1 LLQLHQWAGQETG
14 RGEDVKIVLTL
25 LLVVP
30 AISGAPLFVI
40 ISAVALL
47 WFHFMGIDLSIV
59 IIEMYRLAS
68 NPLLIAL
75 LFFAFAGYILA
86 ESGAGKRLV
95 KLSTAFFG
103 CVRGG
108 LAVVALLSCAFFT
121 ALTGASGITIVALGG
136 LLLPTLLEERYPED
150 FSLGLLTSSGSLG
163 LLFPPSLPMI
173 IYGVVAGVS
182 IPQLFLAGL
191 IPGILPIVLLSMY
204 SMYKGVRG
212 ECRGITFDLQ
222 EFIATFRET
231 IWEILLPVVIFGGI
245 YSGFLAVSE
254 AAVVTVVYVLL
265 VALLIN
271 RDVKLNQMPTIVV
284 KTVVMV
290 GSIIIILGAA
300 LAFNSLLIDQQVPN
314 KILLWIQGQVE
325 SKFAFLLILNIFLL
339 LVGCLLDV
347 YSALVI
353 VAPLIVPL
361 AQGYDINLLHLGII
375 FLTNLQIGYS
385 TPPIGMNLFIASL
398 RFEKP
403 ILRLGVASLPFLA
416 ILLVALIIITYFP
429 GLSLFM
435 VR

>member
-1 LLQLHQWAGQETG
+1 M
-14 RGEDVKIVLTL
+14 KIVLTL
-25 LLVVP
+25 LLIV
-30 AISGAPLFVI
+30 AALSGAPLFVV

-47 WFHFMGIDLSIV
+47 WFYFMGIDLSIV

-86 ESGAGKRLV
+86 ESDAGKRLV
-95 KLSTAFFG
+95 KLSTAIFG

-136 LLLPTLLEERYPED
+136 LLLPALLEDRYPED

-182 IPQLFLAGL
+182 IPELFLAGL
-191 IPGILPIVLLSMY
+191 IPGVFLVVLLSIY

-212 ECRGITFDLQ
+212 ECKIISFSSRELLDT
-222 EFIATFRET
+222 ARET
-231 IWEILLPVVIFGGI
+231 IWEILLPVVVFGGI

-254 AAVVTVVYVLL
+254 VAVVTVVYVLL

-271 RDVKLNQMPTIVV
+271 RDVKLSQMPTIVV

-300 LAFNSLLIDQQVPN
+300 LAFNSLLVDQQVPS
-314 KILLWIQGQVE
+314 KSLLWIQGHVE
-325 SKFAFLLILNIFLL
+325 SKFVFLLILNIFLL
-339 LVGCLLDV
+339 FVGCLLDV

-398 RFEKP
+398 RFEKS
-403 ILRLGVASLPFLA
+403 ILRLSAASLPFLG
-416 ILLVALIIITYFP
+416 ILLVALLIITFVP
-429 GLSLFM
+429 GLSLLL

>member
-1 LLQLHQWAGQETG
+1 MKTLLP
-14 RGEDVKIVLTL
+14 L
-25 LLVVP
+25 LLVFM
-30 AISGAPLFVI
+30 ALSGVPLFVV
-40 ISAVALL
+40 ISAGALFCFYL
-47 WFHFMGIDLSIV
+47 LGVDLSIV
-59 IIEMYRLAS
+59 VIEMYRLAA

-75 LFFAFAGYILA
+75 LFFAFAGYVLA
-86 ESGAGKRLV
+86 ESGAGERLV
-95 KLSTAFFG
+95 RLSTAVFG
-103 CVRGG
+103 CIRGG

-136 LLLPTLLEERYPED
+136 LLLPALLKERYSED

-191 IPGILPIVLLSMY
+191 IPGIFLVVLLSGY
-204 SMYKGVRG
+204 SMYRGVRG
-212 ECRGITFDLQ
+212 ECRVISFDRQ
-222 EFIATFRET
+222 ELIQTTRET
-231 IWEILLPVVIFGGI
+231 MWEILLPVVVFGGI

-254 AAVVTVVYVLL
+254 AAVVTLVYVLL
-265 VALLIN
+265 VALVIN
-271 RDVKLNQMPTIVV
+271 RDVKLSQMPEIIV

-290 GSIIIILGAA
+290 GGIIIILGAA
-300 LAFNSLLIDQQVPN
+300 LAFNSFLIDQQIPGR
-314 KILLWIQGQVE
+314 ILLWIQSHVE
-325 SKFAFLLILNIFLL
+325 SKFFFLIILNVFLL
-339 LVGCLLDV
+339 LVGCLLDI

-353 VAPLIVPL
+353 IAPLIVPI

-398 RFEKP
+398 RFEKS
-403 ILRLGVASLPFLA
+403 IIRLGVASLPFLG
-416 ILLVALIIITYFP
+416 ILLVALLIITYVP
-429 GLSLFM
+429 GLSLIF

>member
-1 LLQLHQWAGQETG
+1 M
-14 RGEDVKIVLTL
+14 KIVLTL
-25 LLVVP
+25 LLIVA
-30 AISGAPLFVI
+30 AISGAPLFVV

-47 WFHFMGIDLSIV
+47 WFYFMGIDLSIV

-95 KLSTAFFG
+95 KLSTAIFG

-136 LLLPTLLEERYPED
+136 LLLPALLEERYPED

-173 IYGVVAGVS
+173 IYGVVAAVS

-191 IPGILPIVLLSMY
+191 IPGVLLIVLLSIY
-204 SMYKGVRG
+204 SMYKGVRS
-212 ECRGITFDLQ
+212 ECRIISFNSRELLDT
-222 EFIATFRET
+222 TRET
-231 IWEILLPVVIFGGI
+231 IWEILLPVVVFGGI

-254 AAVVTVVYVLL
+254 AAVVTVVYVLA

-271 RDVKLNQMPTIVV
+271 RDVKLSQMPAIVV

-300 LAFNSLLIDQQVPN
+300 LAFNSLLIDQQVPSR
-314 KILLWIQGQVE
+314 ILLWIQGHVE
-325 SKFAFLLILNIFLL
+325 SKFLFLLILNIFLL
-339 LVGCLLDV
+339 LVGCVLDV

-353 VAPLIVPL
+353 VAPLIVPI

-398 RFEKP
+398 RFEKSV
-403 ILRLGVASLPFLA
+403 LRLGAASLPFLG
-416 ILLVALIIITYFP
+416 ILLVALLIITFVP
-429 GLSLFM
+429 GLSLLL

>member
-1 LLQLHQWAGQETG
+1 MN
-14 RGEDVKIVLTL
+14 IVLTL
-25 LLVVP
+25 FLMVA
-30 AISGAPLFVI
+30 AISGAPLFVV

-47 WFHFMGIDLSIV
+47 WFYFMGIDLSIV

-95 KLSTAFFG
+95 KLSTAIFG

-136 LLLPTLLEERYPED
+136 LLLPALLEDRYPED

-191 IPGILPIVLLSMY
+191 MPGILLIVLLAIY

-212 ECRGITFDLQ
+212 ECRIISFNSRELLDT
-222 EFIATFRET
+222 ARET
-231 IWEILLPVVIFGGI
+231 IWEILLPVVVFGGI

-254 AAVVTVVYVLL
+254 AAVVTVMYVLA

-271 RDVKLNQMPTIVV
+271 RDVKFSQMPTIVV

-300 LAFNSLLIDQQVPN
+300 LAFNSLLIDQQVPS
-314 KILLWIQGQVE
+314 KILLWIQGHVE
-325 SKFAFLLILNIFLL
+325 SKFLFLLILNIFLL
-339 LVGCLLDV
+339 LVGCVLDV

-353 VAPLIVPL
+353 VAPLIVPI
-361 AQGYDINLLHLGII
+361 AQSYDINLLHLGII

-398 RFEKP
+398 RFEKSV
-403 ILRLGVASLPFLA
+403 LRLGAASLPFLG
-416 ILLVALIIITYFP
+416 ILLVALLIITFVP
-429 GLSLFM
+429 GLSLLL

>member
-1 LLQLHQWAGQETG
+1 M
-14 RGEDVKIVLTL
+14 KIALTL
-25 LLVVP
+25 LLIVA
-30 AISGAPLFVI
+30 AISGAPLFVV

-47 WFHFMGIDLSIV
+47 WFYFMGIDLSIV

-95 KLSTAFFG
+95 KLSTAIFG

-108 LAVVALLSCAFFT
+108 LAVVALISCAFFT

-136 LLLPTLLEERYPED
+136 LLLPALLAERYPED

-173 IYGVVAGVS
+173 IYGVLAAVS

-191 IPGILPIVLLSMY
+191 IPGILLIVLLSIY
-204 SMYKGVRG
+204 SMYKGVRS
-212 ECRGITFDLQ
+212 ECKIISFNSRELLET
-222 EFIATFRET
+222 TRET
-231 IWEILLPVVIFGGI
+231 IWEILLPVVVFGGI

-254 AAVVTVVYVLL
+254 AAVVTLVYVLA

-271 RDVKLNQMPTIVV
+271 RDVKLSQMPTIIV

-300 LAFNSLLIDQQVPN
+300 LAFNSLLIDQQVPS

-325 SKFAFLLILNIFLL
+325 SKFLFLLILNIFLL
-339 LVGCLLDV
+339 LVGCVLDV

-353 VAPLIVPL
+353 VAPLIVPI
-361 AQGYDINLLHLGII
+361 AQGYEINLLHLGII

-398 RFEKP
+398 RFEKSV
-403 ILRLGVASLPFLA
+403 LRLGAASLPFLG
-416 ILLVALIIITYFP
+416 ILLVALLIITFVP
-429 GLSLFM
+429 SLSLLL

>member
-1 LLQLHQWAGQETG
+1 M
-14 RGEDVKIVLTL
+14 KIALTL
-25 LLVVP
+25 LFIVA
-30 AISGAPLFVI
+30 AISGAPLFVV

-47 WFHFMGIDLSIV
+47 WFYFMGIDLSIV

-95 KLSTAFFG
+95 KLSTAIFG

-136 LLLPTLLEERYPED
+136 LLLPALLAERYPED

-173 IYGVVAGVS
+173 IYGVVAAVS

-191 IPGILPIVLLSMY
+191 IPGILLIVLLSIY
-204 SMYKGVRG
+204 SMYKGVRS
-212 ECRGITFDLQ
+212 ECKIISFNSRELLDT
-222 EFIATFRET
+222 TRET
-231 IWEILLPVVIFGGI
+231 IWEILLPVVVFGGI

-254 AAVVTVVYVLL
+254 AAVVTVVYVLA

-271 RDVKLNQMPTIVV
+271 RDVKLSQMPTIIV

-300 LAFNSLLIDQQVPN
+300 LAFNSLLIDQQVPS

-325 SKFAFLLILNIFLL
+325 SKFLFLLILNVFLL
-339 LVGCLLDV
+339 LVGCVLDV

-353 VAPLIVPL
+353 VAPLIVPI

-398 RFEKP
+398 RFEKSV
-403 ILRLGVASLPFLA
+403 LRLGAASLPFLG
-416 ILLVALIIITYFP
+416 ILLVALLIITFVP
-429 GLSLFM
+429 SLSLLL

>member
-1 LLQLHQWAGQETG
+1 
-14 RGEDVKIVLTL
+14 
-25 LLVVP
+25 
-30 AISGAPLFVI
+30 
-40 ISAVALL
+40 
-47 WFHFMGIDLSIV
+47 M
-59 IIEMYRLAS
+59 
-68 NPLLIAL
+68 
-75 LFFAFAGYILA
+75 
-86 ESGAGKRLV
+86 
-95 KLSTAFFG
+95 
-103 CVRGG
+103 
-108 LAVVALLSCAFFT
+108 
-121 ALTGASGITIVALGG
+121 
-136 LLLPTLLEERYPED
+136 LEENYPED

-191 IPGILPIVLLSMY
+191 IPGILLIVLLSMY

-212 ECRGITFDLQ
+212 ECRVISFDFQ
-222 EFIATFRET
+222 EFIDTFRET
-231 IWEILLPVVIFGGI
+231 IWEILLPVVVFGGI

-271 RDVKLNQMPTIVV
+271 RDVKLNQMPAIVV
-284 KTVVMV
+284 KAVVMV

-300 LAFNSLLIDQQVPN
+300 LAFNSLLIDQQVPS
-314 KILLWIQGQVE
+314 KTLLWIQDHVE
-325 SKFAFLLILNIFLL
+325 SKFVFLLILNIFLL

-375 FLTNLQIGYS
+375 FLINLQIGYS

-398 RFEKP
+398 RFEKSV
-403 ILRLGVASLPFLA
+403 LRLGAASLPFLG
-416 ILLVALIIITYFP
+416 ILLVALLIITYVP
-429 GLSLFM
+429 GLSLLL

>member
-1 LLQLHQWAGQETG
+1 M
-14 RGEDVKIVLTL
+14 KIVLTL
-25 LLVVP
+25 LLLVA
-30 AISGAPLFVI
+30 AIAGAPLFVV

-47 WFHFMGIDLSIV
+47 WFYFMGVDLSIV
-59 IIEMYRLAS
+59 VIEMYRLAS

-95 KLSTAFFG
+95 KLSTAIFG

-136 LLLPTLLEERYPED
+136 LLLPALLEERYPED

-182 IPQLFLAGL
+182 IPKLFLAGL
-191 IPGILPIVLLSMY
+191 IPGIFLIVLLSIY

-212 ECRGITFDLQ
+212 ECRIISFNSRELLDT
-222 EFIATFRET
+222 TRET
-231 IWEILLPVVIFGGI
+231 IWEILLPVVVFGGI

-254 AAVVTVVYVLL
+254 AAVVTLIYVLA

-271 RDVKLNQMPTIVV
+271 RDVKLSQMPTIVV

-300 LAFNSLLIDQQVPN
+300 LAFNSLLIDQQVPS
-314 KILLWIQGQVE
+314 KILLLIQGHVE
-325 SKFAFLLILNIFLL
+325 SKFLFLLILNIFLL
-339 LVGCLLDV
+339 LVGCVLDV

-353 VAPLIVPL
+353 VAPLIVPI
-361 AQGYDINLLHLGII
+361 AQGYGINLLHLGII

-403 ILRLGVASLPFLA
+403 ILRLGVASLPFLG
-416 ILLVALIIITYFP
+416 ILLVALLIITFVP
-429 GLSLFM
+429 GLSLLL

>member
-1 LLQLHQWAGQETG
+1 MKVLLIL
-14 RGEDVKIVLTL
+14 L
-25 LLVVP
+25 LLV
-30 AISGAPLFVI
+30 AALSGAPLFAV
-40 ISAVALL
+40 ISAAALL
-47 WFHFMGIDLSIV
+47 CFYFLGVDLSIV
-59 IIEMYRLAS
+59 VIEMYRLAA

-75 LFFAFAGYILA
+75 LFFAFAGYVLA

-95 KLSTAFFG
+95 KLSTAIFG

-108 LAVVALLSCAFFT
+108 LAVVSLLSCAFFT

-136 LLLPTLLEERYPED
+136 LLLPALLDEKYPED

-191 IPGILPIVLLSMY
+191 MPGILLVLLLSAY
-204 SMYKGVRG
+204 SIHKGVRG
-212 ECRGITFDLQ
+212 ECRVLNFDLRDL
-222 EFIATFRET
+222 IDTTRET
-231 IWEILLPVVIFGGI
+231 IWEILLPVVVFGGI

-254 AAVVTVVYVLL
+254 AAVVTLVYVLI

-271 RDVKLNQMPTIVV
+271 RDVKLNQMVGIIV

-290 GSIIIILGAA
+290 GGIIIILGSA
-300 LAFNSLLIDQQVPN
+300 LAFNSFLVDQQVSN
-314 KILLWIQGQVE
+314 KILLWIQSHVE
-325 SKFAFLLILNIFLL
+325 SKFVFLLILNIFLL
-339 LVGCLLDV
+339 LVGCMLDV

-353 VAPLIVPL
+353 VAPLIVPI
-361 AQGYDINLLHLGII
+361 AQGYDINLLHLGVI

-398 RFEKP
+398 RFEKS
-403 ILRLGVASLPFLA
+403 ILRLGLVSLPFLA
-416 ILLVALIIITYFP
+416 ILLMALMVITYVP
-429 GLSLFM
+429 GLSLLL

>member
-1 LLQLHQWAGQETG
+1 M
-14 RGEDVKIVLTL
+14 KIVLTL
-25 LLVVP
+25 LLIVA
-30 AISGAPLFVI
+30 AISGAPLFVV

-47 WFHFMGIDLSIV
+47 WFYFMGIDLSIV

-75 LFFAFAGYILA
+75 LFFAFAGYVLA

-95 KLSTAFFG
+95 KLSTAIFG

-136 LLLPTLLEERYPED
+136 LLLPALLEDRYPED

-173 IYGVVAGVS
+173 IYGVVASVS

-191 IPGILPIVLLSMY
+191 IPGIFLVVLLSIY

-212 ECRGITFDLQ
+212 ECKIISFSSRELLDT
-222 EFIATFRET
+222 ARET
-231 IWEILLPVVIFGGI
+231 VWEILLPVVVFGGI

-254 AAVVTVVYVLL
+254 VAVVTVVYVLL

-271 RDVKLNQMPTIVV
+271 RDVKFSQMTTIVV

-300 LAFNSLLIDQQVPN
+300 LAFNSLLVDQQVPS
-314 KILLWIQGQVE
+314 KILLWIQGHVE
-325 SKFAFLLILNIFLL
+325 SKFVFLLILNIFLL
-339 LVGCLLDV
+339 FVGCLLDV

-361 AQGYDINLLHLGII
+361 AQGYDINLLHLGVI

-398 RFEKP
+398 RFEKSV
-403 ILRLGVASLPFLA
+403 LRLSVASLPFLG
-416 ILLVALIIITYFP
+416 ILLVALLIITFVP
-429 GLSLFM
+429 GLSLLL

>member
-1 LLQLHQWAGQETG
+1 M
-14 RGEDVKIVLTL
+14 KIVLTL
-25 LLVVP
+25 LLIVA
-30 AISGAPLFVI
+30 AISGAPLFVV

-47 WFHFMGIDLSIV
+47 WFYFMGIDLSIV

-75 LFFAFAGYILA
+75 LFFAFAGYVLA

-95 KLSTAFFG
+95 KLSTAIFG

-136 LLLPTLLEERYPED
+136 LLLPALLEDRYPED

-173 IYGVVAGVS
+173 IYGVVASVS

-191 IPGILPIVLLSMY
+191 IPGIFLVVLLSIY

-212 ECRGITFDLQ
+212 ECKIISFSSRELLDT
-222 EFIATFRET
+222 ARET
-231 IWEILLPVVIFGGI
+231 VWEILLPVVVFGGI

-254 AAVVTVVYVLL
+254 VAVVTVVYVLV

-271 RDVKLNQMPTIVV
+271 RDVKFSQMTTIVV

-300 LAFNSLLIDQQVPN
+300 LAFNSLLVDQQVPS
-314 KILLWIQGQVE
+314 KILLWIQGHVE
-325 SKFAFLLILNIFLL
+325 SKFVFLLILNIFLL
-339 LVGCLLDV
+339 FVGCLLDV

-361 AQGYDINLLHLGII
+361 AQGYDINLLHLGVI

-398 RFEKP
+398 RFEKSV
-403 ILRLGVASLPFLA
+403 LRLSVASLPFLG
-416 ILLVALIIITYFP
+416 ILLVALLIITFVP
-429 GLSLFM
+429 GLSLLL

>member
-1 LLQLHQWAGQETG
+1 M
-14 RGEDVKIVLTL
+14 KIVLTL
-25 LLVVP
+25 LLMVA
-30 AISGAPLFVI
+30 AISGAPLFVV

-47 WFHFMGIDLSIV
+47 WFYFMGIDLSIV

-95 KLSTAFFG
+95 KLSTAIFG

-136 LLLPTLLEERYPED
+136 LLLPALLEDRYPED

-191 IPGILPIVLLSMY
+191 IPGILLVVLLAIY

-212 ECRGITFDLQ
+212 ECRIISFNSRELLDT
-222 EFIATFRET
+222 TRET
-231 IWEILLPVVIFGGI
+231 IWEILLPVVVFGGI

-254 AAVVTVVYVLL
+254 AAVVTLIYVLA

-271 RDVKLNQMPTIVV
+271 RDVKLSQMPTIVV

-300 LAFNSLLIDQQVPN
+300 LAFNSVLIDQQVPS
-314 KILLWIQGQVE
+314 KILLWIQGHVE
-325 SKFAFLLILNIFLL
+325 SKFFFLIILNIFLL
-339 LVGCLLDV
+339 LVGCVLDV

-353 VAPLIVPL
+353 VAPLIVPI
-361 AQGYDINLLHLGII
+361 AQSYDINLLHLGII

-398 RFEKP
+398 RFEKSV
-403 ILRLGVASLPFLA
+403 LRLGAASLPFLG
-416 ILLVALIIITYFP
+416 ILLVALLIITFVP
-429 GLSLFM
+429 GLSLLLI
-435 VR
+435 R

>member
-1 LLQLHQWAGQETG
+1 M
-14 RGEDVKIVLTL
+14 KIVLTL
-25 LLVVP
+25 LLMVA
-30 AISGAPLFVI
+30 AISGAPLFVV

-95 KLSTAFFG
+95 KLSTAIFG

-136 LLLPTLLEERYPED
+136 LLLPALLEDRYPED

-173 IYGVVAGVS
+173 IYGVIAGVS

-191 IPGILPIVLLSMY
+191 IPGILLVVLLAIY

-212 ECRGITFDLQ
+212 ECRIISFNSRELLDT
-222 EFIATFRET
+222 TRET
-231 IWEILLPVVIFGGI
+231 IWEILLPVVVFGGI

-254 AAVVTVVYVLL
+254 AAVVTLVYVLA

-271 RDVKLNQMPTIVV
+271 RDVKLRQMPTIVV

-300 LAFNSLLIDQQVPN
+300 LAFNSLLIDQQVPS
-314 KILLWIQGQVE
+314 KILLWIQGHVE
-325 SKFAFLLILNIFLL
+325 SKFFFLLILNIFLL
-339 LVGCLLDV
+339 LVGCVLDV

-353 VAPLIVPL
+353 VAPLIVPI
-361 AQGYDINLLHLGII
+361 AQSYGINLLHLGII

-398 RFEKP
+398 RFEKSV
-403 ILRLGVASLPFLA
+403 LRLGAASLPFLG
-416 ILLVALIIITYFP
+416 ILLVALLIITFVP
-429 GLSLFM
+429 GLSLLL

>member
-1 LLQLHQWAGQETG
+1 M
-14 RGEDVKIVLTL
+14 KIALTL
-25 LLVVP
+25 LIVA
-30 AISGAPLFVI
+30 AISGAPLFVV
-40 ISAVALL
+40 ISSVALL
-47 WFHFMGIDLSIV
+47 WFYFMGIDLSIV

-95 KLSTAFFG
+95 KLSTAIFG

-136 LLLPTLLEERYPED
+136 LLLPALLAERYPED

-173 IYGVVAGVS
+173 IYGVVAAVS

-191 IPGILPIVLLSMY
+191 IPGILLIVLLSIY
-204 SMYKGVRG
+204 SMYKGVRS
-212 ECRGITFDLQ
+212 ECKIISFNSRELLDT
-222 EFIATFRET
+222 TRET
-231 IWEILLPVVIFGGI
+231 IWEILLPVVVFGGI

-254 AAVVTVVYVLL
+254 AAVVTVVYVLA

-271 RDVKLNQMPTIVV
+271 RDVKLSQMPTIIV

-290 GSIIIILGAA
+290 GSIIIILGSA
-300 LAFNSLLIDQQVPN
+300 LAFNSLLIDQQVPS

-325 SKFAFLLILNIFLL
+325 SKFLFLLILNVFLL
-339 LVGCLLDV
+339 LVGCVLDV

-353 VAPLIVPL
+353 VAPLIVPI

-398 RFEKP
+398 RFEKSV
-403 ILRLGVASLPFLA
+403 LRLGAASLPFLG
-416 ILLVALIIITYFP
+416 ILLVALLIITFVP
-429 GLSLFM
+429 SLSLLL